1 MFMIEKKLKTYLNAS
16 VIGLS
21 ILFSILIGLAI
32 GLYLD
37 KIFNTKPY
45 LTIFFLIMGVLA
57 GFKNMV
63 YFIKKTKVLENDRD
77 D

>member
-1 MFMIEKKLKTYLNAS
+1 MIEKKLKTYLNAS